1 MVRRR
6 KQHGFTLVELLVVIA
21 IVGILIALL
30 LPAVQLAR
38 ESARRTTCSNNLRQI
53 GLALHAFHSTHG
65 TLPAGAHYYQ
75 KGDEPIRQGNVL
87 MRILPMLD
95 EQATYDAFDF
105 SQNVT
110 DGQTFA
116 NGTPI
121 GQLRIDTYVC
131 PSDGNDTLV
140 EGHKSGF
147 NAASNYAGSSGPI
160 SVAQHHLGW
169 YPCDKV
175 DLWNELA
182 MAPGPFGAGTDF
194 PGLFRRN
201 GDGQGPF
208 RVRFEQIMD
217 GRSNTLMFG
226 EVRPQCS
233 TPLRHGWAWTN
244 NGQGFIGTVP
254 PINFDSCHD
263 DAEDDNNGCHNPDN
277 WSSAF
282 GFKSSHPGGTVFIMA
297 DASAHFVQEDIDR
310 ELYQHLGHKAD
321 GQIATFPN

>member
-1 MVRRR
+1 MVCGR
-6 KQHGFTLVELLVVIA
+6 KQGGFTLLELLVVIA

-30 LPAVQLAR
+30 LPAVQSAR
-38 ESARRTTCSNNLRQI
+38 GSARRTTCSNNLRQI

-175 DLWNELA
+175 DLWLS
-182 MAPGPFGAGTDF
+182 
-194 PGLFRRN
+194 L
-201 GDGQGPF
+201 
-208 RVRFEQIMD
+208 I
-217 GRSNTLMFG
+217 
-226 EVRPQCS
+226 
-233 TPLRHGWAWTN
+233 H
-244 NGQGFIGTVP
+244 I
-254 PINFDSCHD
+254 
-263 DAEDDNNGCHNPDN
+263 
-277 WSSAF
+277 
-282 GFKSSHPGGTVFIMA
+282 
-297 DASAHFVQEDIDR
+297 
-310 ELYQHLGHKAD
+310 
-321 GQIATFPN
+321 